1 MKKQVRTITEGS
13 MMLAIIGLFLFL
25 NLQLAG
31 LLQVYLIWAVPLP
44 IIFYVAKFGIRNGFV
59 LSAAALILSFII
71 GNIVTLF
78 YMGTAITVGMI
89 YGYGIRTERSNI
101 WLLIS
106 TTLLTAVSFFIEM
119 VLLASFF
126 GYDIIRETNEIITY
140 LGQIEGLVIPDDMAT
155 LVLAVYPVAF
165 LLMAFLQAF
174 ITHIVATVLLKRLN
188 IVTRKMK
195 PLNYFKLP
203 KWIGAIALVGLFTG
217 SLLSRVTDQNIRMG
231 ITFILVVSMM
241 TILMD
246 AFVLITIYAR
256 KTNRKFIPS
265 LALIGIFLLPSIL
278 IYVYIGLGLL
288 DIFTDFRER
297 IEEIKI
303 SS

>member
-1 MKKQVRTITEGS
+1 
-13 MMLAIIGLFLFL
+13 MLAIIGLFLFL
-25 NLQLAG
+25 NLQTAG

-44 IIFYVAKFGIRNGFV
+44 IIFYVAKYGVRNGLI
-59 LSAAALILSFII
+59 LSVAALILSFII

-78 YMGTAITVGMI
+78 YMGTAITVGMV
-89 YGYGIRTERSNI
+89 YGYGVRTERSNV

-126 GYDIIRETNEIITY
+126 GYDIVRETNEIIAY
-140 LGQIEGLVIPDDMAT
+140 LGQIEGLVIPEDMAT

-165 LLMAFLQAF
+165 LFMAFLQAF
-174 ITHIVATVLLKRLN
+174 VTHLIATVLLKRLN

-195 PLNYFKLP
+195 PLNDFKLP
-203 KWIGAIALVGLFTG
+203 KWIGVIALIGLFVG
-217 SLLSRVTDQNIRMG
+217 SLLNRVTDQNLRMG
-231 ITFILVVSMM
+231 ITLILVVSMM
-241 TILMD
+241 TIVMD

-256 KTNRKFIPS
+256 KTNRKFLPS
-265 LALIGIFLLPSIL
+265 LALIGIFLLPSVL

-297 IEEIKI
+297 IEVIKT

>member
-1 MKKQVRTITEGS
+1 
-13 MMLAIIGLFLFL
+13 MLAIIGLFLFL
-25 NLQLAG
+25 NLQTAG

-44 IIFYVAKFGIRNGFV
+44 IIFYEAKYGVRNGLI

-78 YMGTAITVGMI
+78 YMGTAITVGMV
-89 YGYGIRTERSNI
+89 YGYGVRTESSNV

-126 GYDIIRETNEIITY
+126 GYDIVRETNEIIAY
-140 LGQIEGLVIPDDMAT
+140 LGQIEGLVIPEDMAT

-165 LLMAFLQAF
+165 LFMAFLQAF
-174 ITHIVATVLLKRLN
+174 VTHLIATVLLKRLN

-195 PLNYFKLP
+195 PLNDFKLP
-203 KWIGAIALVGLFTG
+203 KWIGVIALIGLFVG
-217 SLLSRVTDQNIRMG
+217 SLLNRVTDQNLRMG
-231 ITFILVVSMM
+231 ITLILVVSMM
-241 TILMD
+241 TIVMD

-256 KTNRKFIPS
+256 KTNRKFLPS
-265 LALIGIFLLPSIL
+265 LALIGIFLLPSVL

-297 IEEIKI
+297 IEVIKT

>member
-1 MKKQVRTITEGS
+1 
-13 MMLAIIGLFLFL
+13 MLAIIGLFLFL
-25 NLQLAG
+25 NLQTAG

-44 IIFYVAKFGIRNGFV
+44 IIFYVAKYGVRNGLI

-78 YMGTAITVGMI
+78 YMGTAITVGMV
-89 YGYGIRTERSNI
+89 YGYGVRAERSNV

-126 GYDIIRETNEIITY
+126 GYDIVRETNEIIAY
-140 LGQIEGLVIPDDMAT
+140 LGQIEGLVIPEDMAT

-165 LLMAFLQAF
+165 LFMAFLQAF
-174 ITHIVATVLLKRLN
+174 VTHLIATVLLKRLN

-195 PLNYFKLP
+195 PLNDFKLP
-203 KWIGAIALVGLFTG
+203 KWIGVIALSGLFVG
-217 SLLSRVTDQNIRMG
+217 SLLNRVTDVSLRMG
-231 ITFILVVSMM
+231 ITLILVVSMM
-241 TILMD
+241 TIVMD

-256 KTNRKFIPS
+256 KTNRKFLPS
-265 LALIGIFLLPSIL
+265 LALIGIFLLPSVL

-297 IEEIKI
+297 IEVIKT

>member
-1 MKKQVRTITEGS
+1 
-13 MMLAIIGLFLFL
+13 MLAIIGLFLFL
-25 NLQLAG
+25 NLQTAG

-44 IIFYVAKFGIRNGFV
+44 IIFYVAKYGVRNGLI

-78 YMGTAITVGMI
+78 YMGTAITVGMV
-89 YGYGIRTERSNI
+89 YGYGVRAERSNV

-126 GYDIIRETNEIITY
+126 GYDIVRETNEIIAY
-140 LGQIEGLVIPDDMAT
+140 LGQIEGLVIPEDMAT

-165 LLMAFLQAF
+165 LFMAFLQAF
-174 ITHIVATVLLKRLN
+174 VTHLIATVLLKRLN

-195 PLNYFKLP
+195 PLNDFKLP
-203 KWIGAIALVGLFTG
+203 KWIGVIALIGLFVG
-217 SLLSRVTDQNIRMG
+217 SLLNRVTDQNLRMG
-231 ITFILVVSMM
+231 ITLILVVSMM
-241 TILMD
+241 TIVMD

-256 KTNRKFIPS
+256 KTNRKFLPS
-265 LALIGIFLLPSIL
+265 LALIGIFLLPSVL

-297 IEEIKI
+297 IEVIKT

>member
-1 MKKQVRTITEGS
+1 
-13 MMLAIIGLFLFL
+13 MLAIIGLFLFL
-25 NLQLAG
+25 NLQTAG

-44 IIFYVAKFGIRNGFV
+44 IIFYVAKYGVRNGLI

-78 YMGTAITVGMI
+78 YMGTAITVGMV
-89 YGYGIRTERSNI
+89 YGYGVRTERSNV

-126 GYDIIRETNEIITY
+126 GYDIVRETNEIIAY
-140 LGQIEGLVIPDDMAT
+140 LGQIEGLVIPEDMAT

-165 LLMAFLQAF
+165 LFMAFLQAF
-174 ITHIVATVLLKRLN
+174 VTHLIATVLLKRLN

-195 PLNYFKLP
+195 PLNDFKLP
-203 KWIGAIALVGLFTG
+203 KWIGVIALIGLFVG
-217 SLLSRVTDQNIRMG
+217 SLLNRVTDVSLRMG
-231 ITFILVVSMM
+231 ITLILVVSMM
-241 TILMD
+241 TIVMD

-256 KTNRKFIPS
+256 KTNRKFLPS
-265 LALIGIFLLPSIL
+265 LALIGIFLLPSVL

-297 IEEIKI
+297 IEVIKT